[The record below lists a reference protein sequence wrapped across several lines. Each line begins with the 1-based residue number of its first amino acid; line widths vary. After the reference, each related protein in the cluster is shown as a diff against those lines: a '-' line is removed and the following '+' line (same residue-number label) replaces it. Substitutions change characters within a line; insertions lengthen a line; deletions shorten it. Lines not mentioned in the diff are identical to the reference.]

1 MKTQVTA
8 FGFEV
13 LVTYLLPG
21 ILATI
26 AVFIWHGVGM
36 NEART
41 IISWAQEAQFLAS
54 FVMLSLF
61 TLFGAL
67 IASLQAILESRFLDR
82 LTPWLMKKD
91 HDKFDEEWDYYINNL
106 PNNSYISRVVLFFQ
120 FETRLGLAAIILGVT
135 LLGVSMLHAL
145 ILTFFGV
152 VIYGIGVAHHK
163 ELGIIREIFFKDKD

>member
-21 ILATI
+21 ILATM
-26 AVFIWHGVGM
+26 AVFMWHGVGL
-36 NEART
+36 NEAKS
-41 IISWAQEAQFLAS
+41 IIKWAQEAQFLAS

-67 IASLQAILESRFLDR
+67 IASLQAMLESWILDK
-82 LTPWLMKKD
+82 LTPKLMNKE
-91 HDKFDEEWDYYINNL
+91 HSQFDEEWDYYINNL

-135 LLGVSMLHAL
+135 LFSLSMLHAF
-145 ILTFFGV
+145 ILTIFGV

-163 ELGIIREIFFKDKD
+163 ELGIIRESFFKDKD

>member
-26 AVFIWHGVGM
+26 AVLLAHGISVD
-36 NEART
+36 EAKG
-41 IISWAQEAQFLAS
+41 IIHWAEKAQFLAS

-67 IASLQAILESRFLDR
+67 VASLQAVLESILLDR
-82 LTPWLMKKD
+82 LTPRLMKKT
-91 HDKFDEEWDYYINNL
+91 HSQFDEEWDYYINNL
-106 PNNSYISRVVLFFQ
+106 PTNSYISRVVLFFQ
-120 FETRLGLAAIILGVT
+120 FETRLGLASV
-135 LLGVSMLHAL
+135 LLGITLFSLSVLHAL
-145 ILTFFGV
+145 VLVILGLGF
-152 VIYGIGVAHHK
+152 YWIGVSHHK
-163 ELGIIREIFFKDKD
+163 ELAVIRENYFNNKT

>member
-26 AVFIWHGVGM
+26 AVLVAHGVALD
-36 NEART
+36 EAMA
-41 IISWAQEAQFLAS
+41 ILKWAQEAQFLAS

-67 IASLQAILESRFLDR
+67 IASLQAVLESWLLDR
-82 LTPWLMKKD
+82 LTPKLMNKE
-91 HDKFDEEWDYYINNL
+91 HDQFDKEWDYYINNL
-106 PNNSYISRVVLFFQ
+106 PMNSYISRVVLFFQ
-120 FETRLGLAAIILGVT
+120 FETRLGLASIILGAT
-135 LLGVSMLHAL
+135 LFSLSMSHAVVLMVLGV
-145 ILTFFGV
+145 IF
-152 VIYGIGVAHHK
+152 YWIGVSHHK
-163 ELGIIREIFFKDKD
+163 ELGLIRESFFRDKD